1 MRIEVG
7 VSDEMTEVFAREAT
21 AGMTLVGTTGR
32 HGEEISDMTVVVT
45 DTVARSEVGVESLAV
60 SHTRIEEGLTRIAV
74 VPIKIVEMT
83 VEIHDMVDP

>member
-60 SHTRIEEGLTRIAV
+60 SHTRIEGLTRIAV